1 MFVNASFRLFLISSA
16 VYLFLPGEALSQS
29 IAECP
34 VSEVE
39 LLNRFS
45 FDESSD
51 GLVEEDVGGLSVTST
66 GISDVPGVVN
76 GAGRFDAGSVLSLGA
91 YDPDLSEGLTISG
104 WVNPENFA
112 SVEARF
118 ISKADGISSSNHY
131 LMAGTINGDALRF
144 RLKTNGVTKTLI
156 SIPGVLTA
164 NAWSFV
170 SFTYDKE
177 AMRIYH
183 NGELVA
189 QQAVTGEI
197 SGSATVET
205 SIGNQPVTGGRLYT
219 GLLDDLRVY
228 NGALSEAQLLE
239 LMEHRAGDCVDD
251 GEPPEIPLD
260 LRVSDTET
268 SSESISLSW
277 SAVSDVGD
285 SGLGGYR
292 LLRDGEQI
300 SEQSETGYVD
310 TGLMPLGTYVYGLS
324 AFDNAGNETAA
335 VLVTGMTLPDT
346 QAPSDPGN
354 VRAESVTDE
363 SVRLTWSASVDE
375 GGSTV
380 AGYEVLRDGE
390 LLAELDETS
399 TSYMDSELEVQSA
412 YAYQVRAFDSSPARN
427 VSESAVIEVSTL
439 PESQGEC
446 LALDTPLVSHYA
458 LDGLFDGVLRDELGL
473 RDGVRSSVGIDSG
486 VIGNAGVF
494 RTEALGSEVLGTVPG
509 YDPQLF
515 NGVSV
520 SMWVRPE
527 VSSSIESRFISKASG
542 VQGSEHYLMVGS
554 FQRDALRFRL
564 KTNNTTTTLISDGGV
579 LEFDQW
585 QFVTFTYDLQRMRIY
600 HDGELVAQVNKSGA
614 ISRNAALDLAL
625 GNQPQGAGDR
635 QFVGLMDDVRI
646 YDGALSEQEIAQLM
660 AHRAG
665 GCGPVDN
672 EPPSIPS
679 NVALQRASADEVVL
693 SWNASIDSGSA
704 GLRGYRIERNGE
716 SLGELLSLSDPLQF
730 IDDQG
735 LQPLSSY
742 TYRISA
748 VDNAGNEST
757 ATELVV
763 LTSAEIDETAP
774 ASPTGLIVTLIED
787 TRVEFSWTPVIDEQG
802 SGLQGYLISRD
813 GGVAVMVGA
822 DVTPLL
828 FVDTGLSADTSYTYT
843 VIAVDNAGNVSAP
856 AELSLRTFKE
866 LDVTAPAAPSDLEVV
881 GFDSQTIQLA
891 WTAVAD
897 DEGGSGLRGYE
908 LQIDGQASQFLE
920 VDAISY
926 EHAGLLPD
934 TQHVYSL
941 VAVDFSDNRSG
952 PVSVSQRTLADES
965 APGVPGSLAGIAL
978 SSTEIEL
985 TWSASV
991 DEGGS
996 TVAGYEVLRDGE
1008 LLAELDETST
1018 SYMDSELEVQS
1029 AYAYQVRAFDSSPA
1043 RNVSESAVIE
1053 VSTLPESQ
1061 GECLALDTPLVSHY
1075 ALDGLFDGVLR
1086 DELGLRDG
1094 VRSSVGI
1101 DSGVI
1106 GNAGVFRTEALGSEV
1121 LGTVPGYDPQLFN
1134 GVSVSMWVRPE
1145 VSSSIESRFISKAS
1159 GVQGS
1164 EHYLM
1169 VGSFQR
1175 DALRFRLKTNNTTT
1189 TLISD
1194 GGVLEFDQ
1202 WQFVTFT
1209 YDLQRMRIYHDGEL
1223 VAQVNK
1229 SGAISRNAALDLALG
1244 NQPQGAGD
1252 RQFVGLMDDVRIYDG
1267 ALSEQE
1273 IAQLMAHRA
1282 GGCGDVIVDQIAPPS
1297 PSSLQISEVSSNSVL
1312 LEWIAVE
1319 DEAGGSGLRSY
1330 ILQRQG
1336 GELVEVLEG
1345 TSYLDTNLEPS
1356 TVYEY
1361 SIRAQD
1367 NARNLSEPSNI
1378 SVETEVEQ
1386 LPAVSLQIISP
1397 ENPAVAIVDESIE
1410 FVAQIS
1416 DVSFDEQVVWRSDL
1430 SGELGTGSSLQ
1441 LALSA
1446 IGVHRITAEVVDSEG
1461 LIFTDQIVINVINTD
1476 VITPTEPIKLFDG
1489 DSLSPFYTWYQFTGF
1504 GPSENTIEVNSGE
1517 IKILPANNPETPT
1530 NRSEGSLITNNSFA
1544 NYIAV
1549 LEFRWGDFQIFPNFV
1564 RDAGLIVHSTGNNG
1578 GWRGRYLPGIEVQQ
1592 SEGSMGDIILLKDDA
1607 APMSIT
1613 ANTAQ
1618 LDCVFD
1624 SLFCR
1629 GGFIWDP
1636 DSPIRVFTD
1645 DVTAGPNYGNLH
1657 NRVWSAAWQNQT
1669 GFRGPVDYENQH
1681 GDWNQFVVIA
1691 DGDLIDV
1698 YFNGQHVNSAS
1709 NVFPSAGQLQLQL
1722 EWTEY
1727 YVRRFELLPLSSNV
1741 EPIISS
1747 YSMPAAV
1754 ADSAYAFVLDAE
1766 SMNPPVVYSVSEGS
1780 LPAGLALDAETGT
1793 ISGVPFSIGEF
1804 SFEVA
1809 VTDSVGLSSEQSFTV
1824 VVE

>member
-1 MFVNASFRLFLISSA
+1 MSRRSPLFFFIAYTAIYLSS
-16 VYLFLPGEALSQS
+16 PSEALSQS
-29 IAECP
+29 LSECP
-34 VSEVE
+34 VFGVE

-51 GLVEEDVGGLSVTST
+51 GLVEDVVGGLSVASA
-66 GISDVPGVVN
+66 GISDASGLVN
-76 GAGRFDAGSVLSLGA
+76 GAGRFGAGSVLSLGT

-104 WVNPENFA
+104 WVNPESFT

-118 ISKADGISSSNHY
+118 ISKADGITASNHY
-131 LMAGTINGDALRF
+131 LLAGTESGDALRF
-144 RLKTNGVTKTLI
+144 RLKTNGVTTTLV
-156 SIPGVLTA
+156 SSTGVLTA
-164 NAWSFV
+164 NEWSFV
-170 SFTYDKE
+170 SFTYDKQ

-197 SGSATVET
+197 TGSTTVET
-205 SIGNQPVTGGRLYT
+205 LIGNQPVTRNRLYA

-228 NGALSEAQLLE
+228 NGALSEAELQE
-239 LMEHRAGDCVDD
+239 LMAHRAGGCVIDE
-251 GEPPEIPLD
+251 EPPEIPLD
-260 LRVSDTET
+260 LMVSETET

-277 SAVSDVGD
+277 GAVSDVGD
-285 SGLGGYR
+285 AGLGGYR
-292 LLRDGEQI
+292 LSRDGVQI

-310 TGLMPLGTYVYGLS
+310 TGLMPLSTYEYGLL
-324 AFDNAGNETAA
+324 AFDNVGNETAT
-335 VLVTGMTLPDT
+335 VLVRGMTLPDT
-346 QAPSDPGN
+346 QAPSDPVN
-354 VRAESVTDE
+354 VQAASVTDVSVRLSWEASTDEGGSGLLGYRVERGEDVLGVVSGLEYTDE
-363 SVRLTWSASVDE
+363 SVEA
-375 GGSTV
+375 
-380 AGYEVLRDGE
+380 
-390 LLAELDETS
+390 S
-399 TSYMDSELEVQSA
+399 TSYLYRV
-412 YAYQVRAFDSSPARN
+412 V
-427 VSESAVIEVSTL
+427 
-439 PESQGEC
+439 
-446 LALDTPLVSHYA
+446 ALD
-458 LDGLFDGVLRDELGL
+458 
-473 RDGVRSSVGIDSG
+473 
-486 VIGNAGVF
+486 NA
-494 RTEALGSEVLGTVPG
+494 EPSNES
-509 YDPQLF
+509 D
-515 NGVSV
+515 GVSV
-520 SMWVRPE
+520 PVDTPAEPVADLGECPVFGVELLNRFSFDESSDGLVEDVVGGLSVASAGISDASGLVNGAGRFGAGSVLSLGTYDPDLSEGLTISGWVNPE
-527 VSSSIESRFISKASG
+527 SFTSVEARFISKADGITASN
-542 VQGSEHYLMVGS
+542 HYLLAGTES
-554 FQRDALRFRL
+554 GDALRFRL
-564 KTNNTTTTLISDGGV
+564 KTNGVTTTLVSSTGV
-579 LEFDQW
+579 LTANEW
-585 QFVTFTYDLQRMRIY
+585 SFVSFTYDKQAMRIY
-600 HDGELVAQVNKSGA
+600 HNGELVAQQAVTGEITGSTTVETL
-614 ISRNAALDLAL
+614 I
-625 GNQPQGAGDR
+625 GNQPVTRNRLYAG
-635 QFVGLMDDVRI
+635 LLDDLRV
-646 YDGALSEQEIAQLM
+646 YNGALSE
-660 AHRAG
+660 
-665 GCGPVDN
+665 
-672 EPPSIPS
+672 
-679 NVALQRASADEVVL
+679 
-693 SWNASIDSGSA
+693 
-704 GLRGYRIERNGE
+704 
-716 SLGELLSLSDPLQF
+716 
-730 IDDQG
+730 
-735 LQPLSSY
+735 
-742 TYRISA
+742 
-748 VDNAGNEST
+748 
-757 ATELVV
+757 
-763 LTSAEIDETAP
+763 
-774 ASPTGLIVTLIED
+774 
-787 TRVEFSWTPVIDEQG
+787 
-802 SGLQGYLISRD
+802 
-813 GGVAVMVGA
+813 
-822 DVTPLL
+822 
-828 FVDTGLSADTSYTYT
+828 
-843 VIAVDNAGNVSAP
+843 
-856 AELSLRTFKE
+856 AEL
-866 LDVTAPAAPSDLEVV
+866 
-881 GFDSQTIQLA
+881 
-891 WTAVAD
+891 
-897 DEGGSGLRGYE
+897 
-908 LQIDGQASQFLE
+908 
-920 VDAISY
+920 
-926 EHAGLLPD
+926 
-934 TQHVYSL
+934 
-941 VAVDFSDNRSG
+941 
-952 PVSVSQRTLADES
+952 
-965 APGVPGSLAGIAL
+965 
-978 SSTEIEL
+978 
-985 TWSASV
+985 
-991 DEGGS
+991 
-996 TVAGYEVLRDGE
+996 
-1008 LLAELDETST
+1008 
-1018 SYMDSELEVQS
+1018 
-1029 AYAYQVRAFDSSPA
+1029 
-1043 RNVSESAVIE
+1043 
-1053 VSTLPESQ
+1053 
-1061 GECLALDTPLVSHY
+1061 
-1075 ALDGLFDGVLR
+1075 
-1086 DELGLRDG
+1086 
-1094 VRSSVGI
+1094 
-1101 DSGVI
+1101 
-1106 GNAGVFRTEALGSEV
+1106 
-1121 LGTVPGYDPQLFN
+1121 
-1134 GVSVSMWVRPE
+1134 
-1145 VSSSIESRFISKAS
+1145 
-1159 GVQGS
+1159 
-1164 EHYLM
+1164 
-1169 VGSFQR
+1169 
-1175 DALRFRLKTNNTTT
+1175 
-1189 TLISD
+1189 
-1194 GGVLEFDQ
+1194 
-1202 WQFVTFT
+1202 
-1209 YDLQRMRIYHDGEL
+1209 
-1223 VAQVNK
+1223 
-1229 SGAISRNAALDLALG
+1229 
-1244 NQPQGAGD
+1244 
-1252 RQFVGLMDDVRIYDG
+1252 
-1267 ALSEQE
+1267 QE
-1273 IAQLMAHRA
+1273 LMAHRA
-1282 GGCGDVIVDQIAPPS
+1282 GGCGDVIFDQIAPPS

-1517 IKILPANNPETPT
+1517 IKILPANNPELPT
-1530 NRSEGSLITNNSFA
+1530 NRSEGYLITNNSFA

-1549 LEFRWGDFQIFPNFV
+1549 LEFRWGDFQILRNFV

-1578 GWRGRYLPGIEVQQ
+1578 GWRGRYMPGIEVQQ

-1780 LPAGLALDAETGT
+1780 LPVGLALDAETGT